1 VDAELAQAV
10 ADKLGVELVVEDM
23 EFDGLPAAL
32 ASGKIDFIAAGFTKN
47 DERAQ
52 TMDFSNEYF
61 TAVQVVV
68 VQKGN
73 AIGIATKDDLKGKK
87 IGVQTGTTG
96 DLYVASDVEGA
107 TVQRYENIQL
117 ACQDLIAGRVD
128 SVIGDNLPIA
138 NLMTTISGLEK
149 VDSIVYDSENYA
161 MAVKKGANADILAAI
176 NQVLAEKKANGDID
190 KLVDKYSAGK

>member
-1 VDAELAQAV
+1 MVLLLGMTACTTTGATTTAAATTTAGATTAAATTVAGGAARTKIVWGTNAAFIPFEMREGNKVIGVDAELAQAV

-87 IGVQTGTTG
+87 IAKTRF
-96 DLYVASDVEGA
+96 AA
-107 TVQRYENIQL
+107 
-117 ACQDLIAGRVD
+117 
-128 SVIGDNLPIA
+128 
-138 NLMTTISGLEK
+138 
-149 VDSIVYDSENYA
+149 
-161 MAVKKGANADILAAI
+161 KGAPALT
-176 NQVLAEKKANGDID
+176 
-190 KLVDKYSAGK
+190 